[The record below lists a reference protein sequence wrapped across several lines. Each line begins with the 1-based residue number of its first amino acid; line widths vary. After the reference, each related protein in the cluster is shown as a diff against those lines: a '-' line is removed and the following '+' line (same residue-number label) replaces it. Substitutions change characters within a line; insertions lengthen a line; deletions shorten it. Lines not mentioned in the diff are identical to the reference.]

1 MHGTGWTGDLV
12 AEQGSTLL
20 DDLFLTGRNR
30 SNAREATQF
39 KPGQSGNPAE
49 VSCSVGTIGRR

>member
-20 DDLFLTGRNR
+20 DDLFLKVETGQMPAKPPG
-30 SNAREATQF
+30 SNPVNLATR
-39 KPGQSGNPAE
+39 P
-49 VSCSVGTIGRR
+49 R